1 MDAKSRM
8 SFINSVADVAQT
20 PVAAPAP
27 VQAAA
32 PVSAATQPV
41 QDAEPVSIFALG
53 LPAWDLVPP
62 QVALW
67 RKKK

>member
-27 VQAAA
+27 V
-32 PVSAATQPV
+32 SAASQPV